1 MQRQSGFETCLHLVN
16 SETRRAANSPAPFG
30 EAGTHP
36 LAITI
41 SRQSGSGAHC
51 VATCLARYLQART
64 PQEPG
69 LWTVFDKN
77 LVERVLEDHNLPSR
91 LADLMPED
99 RIPELT
105 DALDELLGVHPP
117 VWTFVQQTAETILRL
132 ADRGN
137 AILLGRGAHVITSK
151 LDYMFHVRLVGSLE
165 SRIEHIRETRSVGR
179 KEALALIRRED
190 RGRQRYLKKY
200 FGKEIDDPLS
210 YHLVINTDFVTYERA
225 ARLIG
230 EAALG
235 LNLATAKAAVGRGC
249 LAKAG

>member
-1 MQRQSGFETCLHLVN
+1 MHSRSSLESCLHLVN
-16 SETRRAANSPAPFG
+16 SETRRAENSPASNG
-30 EAGTHP
+30 GAGTHS

-41 SRQSGSGAHC
+41 SRECGSGAHC

-64 PQEPG
+64 PKERG
-69 LWTVFDKN
+69 LWTIFDKN

-105 DALDELLGVHPP
+105 DALDDLLGVHPP
-117 VWTFVQQTAETILRL
+117 VWTFVQQTVETILRL

-137 AILLGRGAHVITSK
+137 AILIGRGAHVVTSK
-151 LDYMFHVRLVGSLE
+151 LDYVFHVRLVGSLE
-165 SRIEHIRETRSVGR
+165 SRIEHIQETRGVGR
-179 KEALALIRRED
+179 KDALALIRRED

-200 FGKEIDDPLS
+200 FGKDIGDPLS
-210 YHLVINTDFVTYERA
+210 YHLVINTDLVPYERA

-230 EAALG
+230 EAALDYVQS
-235 LNLATAKAAVGRGC
+235 NKC
-249 LAKAG
+249 EHK